1 MNTAMKREIVDF
13 SIKVENG
20 VVKEIGKSYVAMPE
34 VHFKGGSIKW
44 YEEKGFNLGTLQTGK
59 VELTDG
65 ILQLNIDITNVSYR
79 MNQTLEQVIEEAK
92 KDYSDMIKEFN
103 KEEGKQYPY
112 TWSNKPVIRDFIS
125 LLVTFHAKD
134 KSFQSVLSV
143 GFHDADNDPMETEGS
158 IFMDLSSYATELKDM
173 ARKALE
179 ERFF

>member
-1 MNTAMKREIVDF
+1 
-13 SIKVENG
+13 
-20 VVKEIGKSYVAMPE
+20 
-34 VHFKGGSIKW
+34 
-44 YEEKGFNLGTLQTGK
+44 
-59 VELTDG
+59 
-65 ILQLNIDITNVSYR
+65 

-112 TWSNKPVIRDFIS
+112 TCSNKPVIRDFIS
-125 LLVTFHAKD
+125 LLVIFHAED
-134 KSFQSVLSV
+134 KPFQSVLSV
-143 GFHDADNDPMETEGS
+143 GFHDADNDSMETEGS

>member
-1 MNTAMKREIVDF
+1 M
-13 SIKVENG
+13 
-20 VVKEIGKSYVAMPE
+20 
-34 VHFKGGSIKW
+34 
-44 YEEKGFNLGTLQTGK
+44 QTGK
-59 VELTDG
+59 VELTDNV
-65 ILQLNIDITNVSYR
+65 LQLNIDITNMSYR

-92 KDYSDMIKEFN
+92 KDYSNMIEDFN
-103 KEEGKQYPY
+103 KEEGKQHPY

-143 GFHDADNDPMETEGS
+143 GFHDGDNDSMETEGS

-173 ARKALE
+173 AKKALE

>member
-20 VVKEIGKSYVAMPE
+20 VVKEIGKSYIAMPE

-44 YEEKGFNLGTLQTGK
+44 YEEKGFNLA
-59 VELTDG
+59 DN

-79 MNQTLEQVIEEAK
+79 MNQTLERVIEEAK
-92 KDYSDMIKEFN
+92 KDYSNMIKEFN
-103 KEEGKQYPY
+103 EKENKQHPY

-143 GFHDADNDPMETEGS
+143 GFHDADNDSMETEGS

>member
-1 MNTAMKREIVDF
+1 M
-13 SIKVENG
+13 
-20 VVKEIGKSYVAMPE
+20 KEIGKSYVAMPE

-44 YEEKGFNLGTLQTGK
+44 YEEKGFNLGTLQTGS
-59 VELTDG
+59 VNLADN

-79 MNQTLEQVIEEAK
+79 MNQTLERVIEEAK
-92 KDYSDMIKEFN
+92 KDYSNMIKEFN
-103 KEEGKQYPY
+103 EKENKQHPC
-112 TWSNKPVIRDFIS
+112 TWSNKPVIRDSIS
-125 LLVTFHAKD
+125 LLITFHAED

-143 GFHDADNDPMETEGS
+143 GFHDADNDSMETEGS